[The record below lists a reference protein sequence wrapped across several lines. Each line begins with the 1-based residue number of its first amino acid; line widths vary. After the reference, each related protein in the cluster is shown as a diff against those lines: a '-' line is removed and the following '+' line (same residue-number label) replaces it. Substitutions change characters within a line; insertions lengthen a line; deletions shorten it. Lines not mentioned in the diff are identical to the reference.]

1 MNVLT
6 VNCGSS
12 SIKIQLCRIDD
23 AGLTK
28 VAGGAVEALG
38 PEARLVFGASDGAPE
53 TTRGAI
59 VDHATALRMLLDRF
73 SDDLRRSIDALG
85 HRVVQGGE
93 FTQTV
98 IIDDAVVR
106 AIEAG
111 RRLAPLH
118 NGPSLE
124 GVLAAREELPG
135 VPMVAVFDTTFHLT
149 LPSAASH
156 YALPQ
161 ELALKHGLRRY
172 GYHGIAHRSMAE
184 RYAELAGAA
193 TQTLSLVTLQLGN
206 GCSATAIK
214 DGVSVDTSMGFT
226 PLEGLVMGTRP
237 GDIDAGAL
245 TYLLREGLTPDD
257 LDRILNHDSGLLGV
271 SGTTG
276 DMATLLEEEAQGRPR
291 AHEAIELFCY
301 RARKY
306 IGAYFAVLGRTAA
319 IVFGGG
325 IGERSP
331 EIRRRICEPL
341 APLGVHIDPSRNAEL
356 VGVEGAFSTRE
367 SLIAAW
373 VIPSDEE
380 SIIAKEAFELL
391 SRSAPQ
397 RN

>member
-1 MNVLT
+1 MALRLHAARGVWRRVTRPGKLGRRPAHLVNVLT

-38 PEARLVFGASDGAPE
+38 PEARLMFSAPDGAPE
-53 TTRGAI
+53 TRRGAI
-59 VDHATALRMLLDRF
+59 ADHATALRMLLDRF
-73 SDDLRRSIDALG
+73 GDDLRRSIEAVG

-124 GVLAAREELPG
+124 GILAAREELPR

-149 LPSAASH
+149 LPATASH

-193 TQTLSLVTLQLGN
+193 VAHRVSSSLFN
-206 GCSATAIK
+206 SAMAAR
-214 DGVSVDTSMGFT
+214 
-226 PLEGLVMGTRP
+226 RP
-237 GDIDAGAL
+237 
-245 TYLLREGLTPDD
+245 R
-257 LDRILNHDSGLLGV
+257 
-271 SGTTG
+271 SGT
-276 DMATLLEEEAQGRPR
+276 
-291 AHEAIELFCY
+291 
-301 RARKY
+301 
-306 IGAYFAVLGRTAA
+306 
-319 IVFGGG
+319 VF
-325 IGERSP
+325 P
-331 EIRRRICEPL
+331 
-341 APLGVHIDPSRNAEL
+341 
-356 VGVEGAFSTRE
+356 STRRW
-367 SLIAAW
+367 A
-373 VIPSDEE
+373 
-380 SIIAKEAFELL
+380 
-391 SRSAPQ
+391 SRRS
-397 RN
+397 RGW